1 MKFETTL
8 GSNRVSLPDCLPFK
22 NDSLSVS
29 CRKVISLE
37 LHEQDGHA
45 SSSGAA
51 RDRSNAKC
59 TLRCKLSPLQTD
71 RLDIAT
77 IFHLFDV
84 TL

>member
-1 MKFETTL
+1 MKFETTV
-8 GSNRVSLPDCLPFK
+8 GSNRVSLADCLPFK

-29 CRKVISLE
+29 CWKVISLE
-37 LHEQDGHA
+37 LHEQNGHA

-84 TL
+84 AL